1 MHLLYNSLDLNLDL
15 YSFWISLFSGPYPT
29 LLLTDSPDID
39 LIVTACIRAGLVL
52 GGAFYLILP
61 FRSLRS
67 AEASD
72 KKAQSRIDSVPQPGF
87 IGKHLYVLWSQLY
100 LKLDEHSIT
109 QEKIRLADD
118 ISNHIIQVKDVQKIH
133 SNKFQALHD
142 LSFGVQKGRIF
153 CLLGPNGAGKSTAFD
168 ILTGRISRTSGSVLL
183 SGHSLPKQGGASHA
197 LSQAGLCLQSN
208 SLWEY
213 MTVRQH
219 LSVYASL
226 KGIGG
231 DEANEIISFLLDSLY
246 MKGDANKKVDTLSGG
261 TKRKLCTAIALLAAP
276 ELIFLDEPSTAMD
289 PLSRRRLWI
298 LVKGIMNRTNG
309 STVLTTH
316 FMQEAEQV
324 ADKVGRHHIHRFSL
338 IFVRVF

>member
-1 MHLLYNSLDLNLDL
+1 M
-15 YSFWISLFSGPYPT
+15 
-29 LLLTDSPDID
+29 DSI
-39 LIVTACIRAGLVL
+39 ITACIRIGLIL
-52 GGAFYLILP
+52 GGVFYLVLP

-67 AEASD
+67 AESSD
-72 KKAQSRIDSVPQPGF
+72 KKAQSRVGSVPQPDFVGT
-87 IGKHLYVLWSQLY
+87 HSYVLRSQLHFE
-100 LKLDEHSIT
+100 LDEHSIV
-109 QEKIRLADD
+109 QEKIRLADNT
-118 ISNHIIQVKDVQKIH
+118 SNHIIQVKDVQKIH
-133 SNKFQALHD
+133 SNKFHALHD
-142 LSFGVQKGRIF
+142 LSFGVQKGQIF

-183 SGHSLPKQGGASHA
+183 SGRSLPKQGRDSQA

-219 LSVYASL
+219 LNVYASL
-226 KGIGG
+226 KGING
-231 DEANEIISFLLDSLY
+231 DEANEIISFLLASFY
-246 MKGDANKKVDTLSGG
+246 MTGDANKKVDTLSGG
-261 TKRKLCTAIALLAAP
+261 TKRKLCAAIALLAAP
-276 ELIFLDEPSTAMD
+276 KLIFLDEPSTAMD
-289 PLSRRRLWI
+289 PLSRHRLWI

-338 IFVRVF
+338 IFVQVF